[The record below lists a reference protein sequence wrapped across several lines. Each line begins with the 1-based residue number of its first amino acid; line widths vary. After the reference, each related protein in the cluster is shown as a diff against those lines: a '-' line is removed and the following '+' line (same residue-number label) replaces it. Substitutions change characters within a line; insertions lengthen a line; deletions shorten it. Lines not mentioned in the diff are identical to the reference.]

1 MKFKKEILT
10 EGLYVTGDGKG
21 GRQVSF
27 IPQKRIAHWASQH
40 AKMVEAGLK
49 VPAPELHSEGENPN
63 KYQTEVGSKSNYGF
77 WEQLSVGEKEEDGV
91 VLATL
96 NGVIDVPVEDDAKK
110 IGNSVQET
118 SIYAKDKF
126 VDGTGR
132 VWEDVLVHIAPCT
145 KPIEP
150 GQKNFEPVAEG
161 DLSIAMSMS
170 HRIAMN
176 DMGAVGEML
185 NSDQV
190 ASDDLQSMLASVAG
204 LSIPKGVSLDQLE
217 QALLAALRQKQLSE
231 QNGDGGSVTQPPKDS
246 IVSQVPV
253 VMSTNTN
260 QGANNSAPNSIPPAP
275 TTPATQPAASGG
287 GGGTGEVIPPDSAAT
302 TAMSQLESQNQGLI
316 AVATNGKKSELIT
329 RLNVLRQRGLV
340 NDDARYKELAD
351 SINGITAM
359 SFDTEHQPIKTEV
372 EIEIGALEKVSIPMP
387 ANAPVVAMSQA
398 DDNGNYVIQQNPLQQ
413 TANQAPSEERHKEI
427 MNSIFGTTNAS

>member
-1 MKFKKEILT
+1 MKFTKEILT

-27 IPQKRIAHWASQH
+27 IPQKRIAHWAAQH
-40 AKMVEAGLK
+40 AEMVKAGLK

-77 WEQLSVGEKEEDGV
+77 WEQLSVGQKEEDGV
-91 VLATL
+91 MLTTL

-190 ASDDLQSMLASVAG
+190 ASNDLQSMLASVAG
-204 LSIPKGVSLDQLE
+204 LSIPKGVTLDQLE
-217 QALLAALRQKQLSE
+217 QALMAALRQKQLSE
-231 QNGDGGSVTQPPKDS
+231 QNGDGGSVTKPPKDS

-260 QGANNSAPNSIPPAP
+260 QGANNTAPNSIPPAP
-275 TTPATQPAASGG
+275 TTPATQPAPSS
-287 GGGTGEVIPPDSAAT
+287 GGGTGEVIPPDSATT
-302 TAMSQLESQNQGLI
+302 TAMSQLEETNQGLL
-316 AVATNGKKSELIT
+316 AVATNAKKDELLR
-329 RLNVLRQRGLV
+329 RLGALRQRGIV
-340 NDDARYKELAD
+340 NTKERFDEL
-351 SINGITAM
+351 STLITGITSM
-359 SFDTEHQPIKTEV
+359 SFNEKHEPIATNV
-372 EIEIGALEKVSIPMP
+372 EIRIDELEKVSIPMP

-398 DDNGNYVIQQNPLQQ
+398 DDNGNYVIQQNPLPQ

-427 MNSIFGTTNAS
+427 MDNIFGTTNAS